1 LIEAVGTHGRA
12 IGIVEKEMVRN
23 PAAWPR
29 LRLQTSTTREGL
41 GAVVDAA
48 AFSGNDKQK
57 PLALVQSG
65 QGADAVDVRTWSA
78 RGRDVQDA

>member
-12 IGIVEKEMVRN
+12 IGIGEKEMVKN

-41 GAVVDAA
+41 VAVVDAA